1 MPRRLTDVEATE
13 RMRAA
18 GAEPL
23 DPYPGAG
30 RPWRCT
36 CARCGRTI
44 TASLHSLTKGNGP
57 CAYYAGKAVDP
68 VTAVEVM
75 RAAGLEPL
83 VPYPGSKNTWLCR
96 CRRCGNDIAPRYNNV
111 QQSQTGCKY
120 CSGHIVDEL
129 AAESLL
135 RQHGLEPLERY
146 PGVQVP
152 WRCLCLRCGRETTKR
167 WNDVKNGVS
176 GCKFCARRAV
186 TEVDVVAAMH
196 AVGLEPLDPYPGS
209 NKPWRCRCLTCDSL
223 VSPRYNTVKNDD
235 GGCRVC
241 AARKRGLGRRRDSDE
256 CAELMRELG
265 LEPLIPYPG
274 SNVKWHARHRV
285 CGLDVNPTFHQVMSM
300 GAICPHCAVS
310 GFKPA
315 LPAEV
320 YLITD
325 TLRAVHKIGIG
336 GLHSNRVKLWT
347 KKGWSVYRTK
357 RFTVGADAYEVEQ
370 RILRLLRV
378 DLALPPYLAEEDGW
392 TETVSAEA
400 VSLHELWSTIELIA
414 AEVLTAGTTAPR
426 SDGSPFHD
434 HEEVGADGVTR

>member
-1 MPRRLTDVEATE
+1 
-13 RMRAA
+13 
-18 GAEPL
+18 
-23 DPYPGAG
+23 
-30 RPWRCT
+30 
-36 CARCGRTI
+36 
-44 TASLHSLTKGNGP
+44 
-57 CAYYAGKAVDP
+57 
-68 VTAVEVM
+68 
-75 RAAGLEPL
+75 
-83 VPYPGSKNTWLCR
+83 
-96 CRRCGNDIAPRYNNV
+96 
-111 QQSQTGCKY
+111 
-120 CSGHIVDEL
+120 
-129 AAESLL
+129 
-135 RQHGLEPLERY
+135 
-146 PGVQVP
+146 
-152 WRCLCLRCGRETTKR
+152 
-167 WNDVKNGVS
+167 
-176 GCKFCARRAV
+176 
-186 TEVDVVAAMH
+186 
-196 AVGLEPLDPYPGS
+196 
-209 NKPWRCRCLTCDSL
+209 
-223 VSPRYNTVKNDD
+223 
-235 GGCRVC
+235 
-241 AARKRGLGRRRDSDE
+241 
-256 CAELMRELG
+256 
-265 LEPLIPYPG
+265 
-274 SNVKWHARHRV
+274 
-285 CGLDVNPTFHQVMSM
+285 M